1 MVNRGMAQHTQDAAR
16 RYAPN
21 VLVPGF
27 GEAGQKRLAAARVLI
42 VGLGGLGSPAA
53 YYLAAAGVGTLGLMD
68 PDAVNVSNLQRQI
81 LYATA
86 DVGRSKTAAAAQ
98 TLAALNPEVATEQ
111 IGQQLTPANAPDL
124 LMRFDVVVDASDNF
138 DTKFLVNDACLE
150 LGKPFA
156 TAGIL
161 ALNGQA
167 LFVAPGRTAC
177 LRCALPTVPQDA
189 PTTAQ
194 LGVLG
199 AVPGVLGSLEALD
212 VLRWLGGL
220 WQASADGT
228 GRLHALDGE
237 TMQLRTVRVPPRSD
251 CRCAQL
257 WNKT

>member
-1 MVNRGMAQHTQDAAR
+1 MAQHTHDAAR

-27 GEAGQKRLAAARVLI
+27 GEAGQARLAAARVLI

-68 PDAVNVSNLQRQI
+68 PDRVEVSNLQRQI
-81 LYATA
+81 VYATA
-86 DVGRSKTAAAAQ
+86 DVGRGKTAAAAE
-98 TLAALNPEVATEQ
+98 TLAALNPEVVTER
-111 IGQQLTPANAPDL
+111 IDERLTPANARDML
-124 LMRFDVVVDASDNF
+124 VRFDVVVDASDNF
-138 DTKFLVNDACLE
+138 ETKFLVNDVCLE

-161 ALNGQA
+161 AVSGQA

-177 LRCALPTVPQDA
+177 LRCALPAVPQDA

-194 LGVLG
+194 FGVLG
-199 AVPGVLGSLEALD
+199 PVPGVLGSLEALE
-212 VLRWLGGL
+212 VIRWIAGL
-220 WQASADGT
+220 WREPADGAV
-228 GRLHALDGE
+228 RLHALDGE

-251 CRCAQL
+251 CRCARL
-257 WNKT
+257 WNKI